1 MKLAARL
8 VTKPMKKVAVGI
20 ITFCTLL
27 VLCGFVQQAGAT
39 QVHAEPEGL
48 WAHQIAHLFFIFS
61 MGILIYWLRE
71 WKLVKE
77 TGWRLVQY
85 SALFFILWNIDA
97 IIVHYLDERDDI
109 FRTINAGTWHASVVM
124 ANGTE
129 GLGFLYYIVKLDHLL
144 CVPAILFLYAGLR
157 QLFKQAQSI
166 KPVDKSS

>member
-1 MKLAARL
+1 MKRTGFYI
-8 VTKPMKKVAVGI
+8 VS
-20 ITFCTLL
+20 FCSLL
-27 VLCGFVQQAGAT
+27 VLFGFVQQAGAT

-109 FRTINAGTWHASVVM
+109 FRMINAGTWYASVIL
-124 ANGTE
+124 AKDSE
-129 GLGFLYYIVKLDHLL
+129 ELGILYYIVKLDHLL

-157 QLFKQAQSI
+157 QLFKQAQQL
-166 KPVDKSS
+166 KPADKRP